1 MTRNTHDNKCIDV
14 LITNLHSLYQVPL
27 VVAAI
32 QPENPRKAK
41 PSDHLVPVA
50 YSISCESGSVTREYH
65 MKTVRPL
72 PGIRIFGQWPVW
84 KATRRIFPKHKDKT
98 PIALND
104 HQGNLI
110 SEYEA
115 IKKFALESMVERL
128 RKRPVQPGLEKL
140 EKSKIKLCRLR
151 LKRAREGKTT
161 PWSMKQMNIAIRSMK
176 NKKCR
181 YPDGIINELLK
192 KIVAGKDFIMSL
204 LSLLNKTKRHLE
216 IPYFMRNVSIALI

>member
-1 MTRNTHDNKCIDV
+1 MIFETLEDIDG
-14 LITNLHSLYQVPL
+14 
-27 VVAAI
+27 
-32 QPENPRKAK
+32 E
-41 PSDHLVPVA
+41 D
-50 YSISCESGSVTREYH
+50 G
-65 MKTVRPL
+65 
-72 PGIRIFGQWPVW
+72 RINGNGVW

-98 PIALND
+98 PIAFND

-110 SEYEA
+110 TGYDA

-151 LKRAREGKTT
+151 LKRARERKTT

-181 YPDGIINELLK
+181 DPDGIINELLK
-192 KIVAGKDFIMSL
+192 KDVAGKDFKMSMFKISTL
-204 LSLLNKTKRHLE
+204 WSTHLWSL
-216 IPYFMRNVSIALI
+216 RN